1 MTMNKILN
9 FIEMPLHIQKHL
21 GTQSFYS
28 CWGTNAP
35 QLITREHSY
44 LQMETLVS
52 NISQCSNYVSLLRLK
67 ETLGIIWV
75 KD

>member
-9 FIEMPLHIQKHL
+9 FTEMPLHIQKHL

-35 QLITREHSY
+35 QLITGEHSY
-44 LQMETLVS
+44 LQVETLV
-52 NISQCSNYVSLLRLK
+52 
-67 ETLGIIWV
+67 T
-75 KD
+75 